1 MLINNFGCNCIFVF
15 KGCAKTD
22 GSKQTLMVRN
32 RHWRLISILI
42 VLIDLKR
49 DKTLNL
55 VLFQIMRPAQSFKI
69 RRYLAFDWPVLVL
82 NGHKLCLSQM
92 VTIMICHSFLK
103 QDKIIKMIMV

>member
-1 MLINNFGCNCIFVF
+1 MILVVIVF
-15 KGCAKTD
+15 LSLKAVLK
-22 GSKQTLMVRN
+22 LMVRN

-69 RRYLAFDWPVLVL
+69 RRNLAFDWPVLVL

-92 VTIMICHSFLK
+92 VTNYACLK
-103 QDKIIKMIMV
+103 WSRFVTVF